1 MHSMTRRSLGIVC
14 AALLALGAGPAV
26 AGKSRSRG
34 VPNMPRGW
42 SWPANPAMRD
52 AGQRCLAQLGE
63 LEVEFAPGKA
73 KKVNSPIVL
82 PGMALGGMALE
93 PTWRKGP
100 FVLDCHLA
108 VALREL
114 APQLRELGVAALR
127 FSTIHDHRYVK
138 RNGRTTN
145 ILSRHAIGLAMDIF
159 EVRLDDGRVFEIEQ
173 SYARE
178 TILREVERV
187 FAESERFRT
196 PLTPG
201 NDPKGHDDHF
211 HIEARM
217 PLRRS
222 KAR

>member
-1 MHSMTRRSLGIVC
+1 MVFRSCGF
-14 AALLALGAGPAV
+14 LGALVLVLASSPAV
-26 AGKSRSRG
+26 AGKSKSKR

-42 SWPANPAMRD
+42 SWPANPAMLEAGERCTEDLREHEVIFED
-52 AGQRCLAQLGE
+52 AH
-63 LEVEFAPGKA
+63 A
-73 KKVNSPIVL
+73 KKVNTPIVV
-82 PGMALGGMALE
+82 PGMELAGIRLE

-108 VALREL
+108 IALHAMAPEL
-114 APQLRELGVAALR
+114 KELGVSALR

-138 RNGRTTN
+138 RNGRSTH

-159 EVRLDDGRVFEIEQ
+159 EVRLDDGRVLKVKQ
-173 SYARE
+173 SYGSEDVLSA
-178 TILREVERV
+178 VERV

-217 PLRRS
+217 PLGPKR
-222 KAR
+222 AR

>member
-1 MHSMTRRSLGIVC
+1 MLRSVGFFGVLVVV
-14 AALLALGAGPAV
+14 LASSAAV
-26 AGKSRSRG
+26 ADKSKSRR

-42 SWPANPAMRD
+42 SWPANAAMLE
-52 AGQRCLAQLGE
+52 AGKRCLEHLGE
-63 LEVEFAPGKA
+63 HEVAFEDGEA
-73 KKVNSPIVL
+73 KKVNTPIVL
-82 PGMALGGMALE
+82 PEMELAGIRLE

-108 VALREL
+108 IALHAM
-114 APQLRELGVAALR
+114 APDLKELGVSALR

-138 RNGRTTN
+138 RNGRKTN

-159 EVRLDDGRVFEIEQ
+159 EVRLDDGRVLKVKQ
-173 SYARE
+173 SYDSEAV
-178 TILREVERV
+178 LPAVERV

-217 PLRRS
+217 PLGS
-222 KAR
+222 KQAR

>member
-1 MHSMTRRSLGIVC
+1 MALRSYGF
-14 AALLALGAGPAV
+14 LGALTLVLAFSPAA
-26 AGKSRSRG
+26 AGKSKSRR

-42 SWPANPAMRD
+42 SWPANPAMVD
-52 AGQRCLAQLGE
+52 AGKRCLETLGE
-63 LEVEFAPGKA
+63 HEVAYEGGSA
-73 KKVNSPIVL
+73 KKVNTPIVVPTMEL
-82 PGMALGGMALE
+82 AGIRLE

-108 VALREL
+108 LALHEL
-114 APQLRELGVAALR
+114 APELKELGVSALR

-138 RNGRTTN
+138 RNGRKTN

-159 EVRLDDGRVFEIEQ
+159 EVRLHDGRVLKVKQ
-173 SYARE
+173 SYADE
-178 TILREVERV
+178 EVLPAVERV
-187 FAESERFRT
+187 FAGSERFRT

-217 PLRRS
+217 PLRSTRT
-222 KAR
+222 R

>member
-1 MHSMTRRSLGIVC
+1 MASRSFGFLGVLLL
-14 AALLALGAGPAV
+14 LLASSPAT
-26 AGKSRSRG
+26 AGKSKSRR

-42 SWPANPAMRD
+42 SWPANPAMLE
-52 AGQRCLAQLGE
+52 AGKRCLETLDGHEIAYEGG
-63 LEVEFAPGKA
+63 AA
-73 KKVNSPIVL
+73 KKVNTPILVPTMEL
-82 PGMALGGMALE
+82 AGVRLE

-108 VALREL
+108 LALHTVGPEL
-114 APQLRELGVAALR
+114 KELGVAALR

-138 RNGRTTN
+138 RNGRKTN

-159 EVRLDDGRVFEIEQ
+159 EVRLADGRVLKVKQ
-173 SYARE
+173 SYASEDVLHR
-178 TILREVERV
+178 VERV
-187 FAESERFRT
+187 FAQSEAFRT

-217 PLRRS
+217 PLTS
-222 KAR
+222 KRAR